1 MSKKR
6 ATAWHRMASEP
17 GRAMSPVLVL
27 GGTEPSRLPAAPGAA
42 RRRWLVLPRWH
53 AGTQLPR
60 CPLRHRH
67 GIPAA
72 TPLPAHYSHPL
83 ILCFPSSISFSP
95 CSVCSPTG
103 ARVAAGHPGASP
115 GRLGAGSS
123 PFPAYTSRCLQP
135 RGRIPG
141 PRDAGTLGHQA
152 LGHLS
157 HPKAS
162 SGCGISAP
170 CGVLPLFPLKFFAE
184 GEGPRPAGTP
194 NRGGGW
200 GGCQI
205 LGGPPAPVSQHRG
218 LFWGPQGR
226 EPVRWG
232 GTEPVPCQRGC
243 AGDTVSRFGSH
254 RPHRGGFFMNEAGGS
269 GGRC

>member
-194 NRGGGW
+194 NREGGGVSDP
-200 GGCQI
+200 GGASCTGVTAPGAV
-205 LGGPPAPVSQHRG
+205 LGTPGQGASSVGWDRACPMPAGLCRGHRVPLWQPPAAPRW
-218 LFWGPQGR
+218 LFY
-226 EPVRWG
+226 E
-232 GTEPVPCQRGC
+232 
-243 AGDTVSRFGSH
+243 
-254 RPHRGGFFMNEAGGS
+254 
-269 GGRC
+269 

>member
-194 NRGGGW
+194 NRGGGGGVRSW
-200 GGCQI
+200 GGLLHRCHST
-205 LGGPPAPVSQHRG
+205 GGCFGDPRAGSQFGGVGPSLSHASGAVPGTPCPA
-218 LFWGPQGR
+218 LAATGR
-226 EPVRWG
+226 TAV
-232 GTEPVPCQRGC
+232 
-243 AGDTVSRFGSH
+243 AFL
-254 RPHRGGFFMNEAGGS
+254 
-269 GGRC
+269 